1 MSQEKKTPFISIPEA
16 IKRLQDGEILIVVDD
31 ENRENEGDMIAAASL
46 ITPEKVNFITREA
59 RGLLCVSM
67 TRQRL
72 EELNLPPMVTENTAV
87 HGTAYHVT
95 VDALKGTT
103 TGISAHDRAT
113 TIRALADPAT
123 RPEDLGRPG
132 HISPLCAAEGGVLRR
147 WGHTEAVVDLLRLA
161 GLPPVGV
168 LCEILDDDGNV
179 ARMPALERL
188 AERYGLGIV
197 TIPSLI
203 EYRHRT
209 EKLVKKELVT
219 HLPTEYGAFELHL
232 YSCKVDDKD
241 YLALVKGDVTG
252 EDPVL
257 VRVHSRCLTGDV
269 LGSLRCDCRAQI
281 VHALT
286 RIEQE
291 GRGVLLYMP
300 QEGRGIGLRNKL
312 RAYVLQDQGHDTV
325 DANLQLGF
333 KEDQRDYGIGSQ
345 ILADL
350 GIKRLRLLTNN
361 PKKLI
366 GLEGYGIEIVERV
379 PIETGCTEHNICY
392 LRAKKERMG
401 HLFSSVS
408 VDGHTAET
416 GSKK

>member
-1 MSQEKKTPFISIPEA
+1 MSQESPFISIPDA
-16 IKRLQDGEILIVVDD
+16 IKRLQAGEILIVVDD

-46 ITPEKVNFITREA
+46 ITDEKVNFVTREA
-59 RGLLCVSM
+59 RGLLCVPM
-67 TRQRL
+67 TRSRL
-72 EELNLPPMVTENTAV
+72 EQLNLPPMVTENTAV

-103 TGISAHDRAT
+103 TGISAHDRAI
-113 TIRALADPAT
+113 TIRALADPLT
-123 RPEDLGRPG
+123 KPEDLGRPG

-161 GLPPVGV
+161 ALPPVGV
-168 LCEILDDDGNV
+168 LCEILDEDGTM

-188 AERYGLGIV
+188 ADKHGLGIV

-219 HLPTEYGAFELHL
+219 HLPTEFGDFQLHL
-232 YSCKVDDKD
+232 YSCVVDDRD
-241 YLALVKGDVTG
+241 YIALVKGDVTTD
-252 EDPVL
+252 EAVL

-269 LGSLRCDCRAQI
+269 LGSLRCDCRQQVAQ
-281 VHALT
+281 AM
-286 RIEQE
+286 RAIEKE

-312 RAYVLQDQGHDTV
+312 RAYVLQDQGYDTV
-325 DANLQLGF
+325 DANLELGF

-350 GIKRLRLLTNN
+350 GIKKLRVMTNN
-361 PKKLI
+361 PKKYI
-366 GLEGYGIEIVERV
+366 GLEGYGLEVVERV
-379 PIETGCTEHNICY
+379 PMEVECTEYNIRY
-392 LRAKKERMG
+392 LQTKKERMG
-401 HLFSSVS
+401 HLL
-408 VDGHTAET
+408 GHVQANPN
-416 GSKK
+416 GSEKGLEK